1 VTTADPDWVAAGL
14 DELTGLPGGPPV
26 VPEGR
31 LGAGLRRLGAVV
43 GPAVD
48 GCALAAERARLSG
61 FRRRGRVSCGGG
73 ARLLVAR
80 DGRDVCANLPRRD
93 DVELIEAW
101 LGVAPSR
108 DPWRDVAHGLSQ
120 VDALDAV
127 ERGQL
132 LGLPV
137 AVGVTPDE
145 ADADEQSVARRD
157 VERVVRAGDAR
168 HGGVDGRTPVR
179 VADLSSLWAGPLCGR
194 LLAGAGCEVVKVET
208 DVRPDGARFGPP
220 AFFDALNAMK
230 PSRVVDVDAL
240 PSVVA
245 DADVVIV
252 SARSRALA
260 QLGLDP
266 FANVQ
271 ARPWQVWVAITGY
284 GLTGPWADRVAFGDD
299 AAVAAGLSSLAGGVF
314 CADAFAD
321 PCAGLAAAAGALSL
335 IRSGRG
341 GVVDISLREA
351 AACVRRL

>member
-1 VTTADPDWVAAGL
+1 VTTDDPDWVAAGL
-14 DELTGLPGGPPV
+14 HELTGFPDGPPV
-26 VPEGR
+26 VPAGR
-31 LGAGLRRLGAVV
+31 LGAGLRRLGSLV
-43 GPAVD
+43 GADVD
-48 GCALAAERARLSG
+48 GCAVAAERARLSG

-73 ARLLVAR
+73 ARLLAAR

-101 LGVAPSR
+101 LGVAPSA
-108 DPWRDVAHGLSQ
+108 DPWRDVAHGLSRR
-120 VDALDAV
+120 DALDAV

-137 AVGVTPDE
+137 ALAVSPEE
-145 ADADEQSVARRD
+145 ADGDEQAVARRST
-157 VERVVRAGDAR
+157 ERVVPGGDAR
-168 HGGVDGRTPVR
+168 HDGGVGRPVR

-194 LLAGAGCEVVKVET
+194 LLAAAGCEVVKVET
-208 DVRPDGARFGPP
+208 DVRPDGARYGPP

-230 PSRVVDVDAL
+230 PSRVVDVTAL

-252 SARSRALA
+252 SARRRALA

-266 FANVQ
+266 FVNVET
-271 ARPWQVWVAITGY
+271 RPWQVWVAITGY

-335 IRSGRG
+335 IRSRLG
-341 GVVDISLREA
+341 GVVDVSLREA
-351 AACVRRL
+351 AACVRR

>member
-1 VTTADPDWVAAGL
+1 
-14 DELTGLPGGPPV
+14 
-26 VPEGR
+26 
-31 LGAGLRRLGAVV
+31 LGALV
-43 GPAVD
+43 GDDVD

-73 ARLLVAR
+73 ARLLAAR
-80 DGRDVCANLPRRD
+80 DGRDVCANMPRRD

-101 LGVAPSR
+101 LGVAPSD
-108 DPWRDVAHGLSQ
+108 DPWRAVADGLSR
-120 VDALDAV
+120 VDAVDAV

-137 AVGVTPDE
+137 AVAATPSE
-145 ADADEQSVARRD
+145 ADADDQSVARRSTP
-157 VERVVRAGDAR
+157 RVVAAGDAR
-168 HGGVDGRTPVR
+168 HGGLGGQQPVR
-179 VADLSSLWAGPLCGR
+179 VVDLSALWAGPLCGR
-194 LLAGAGCEVVKVET
+194 LLAGAGCAVAKVET
-208 DVRPDGARFGPP
+208 DVRPDGARYGPP

-230 PSRVVDVDAL
+230 SSRVVDVAAL

-252 SARSRALA
+252 SARPRALA
-260 QLGLDP
+260 PLGLDP
-266 FANVQ
+266 FANVE

-335 IRSGRG
+335 VRSGRG
-341 GVVDISLREA
+341 GVVDVSLREA
-351 AACVRRL
+351 AACVRS

>member
-1 VTTADPDWVAAGL
+1 VTLADPDWVAAGL
-14 DELTGLPGGPPV
+14 DELTGFPDGPPA
-26 VPEGR
+26 VPDGR
-31 LGAGLRRLGAVV
+31 LGAGLRRLGSLV
-43 GPAVD
+43 GADVD

-61 FRRRGRVSCGGG
+61 FGRRGRVSCGGG

-80 DGRDVCANLPRRD
+80 DGRDVCANLPRRE

-101 LGVAPSR
+101 LGVPPSG
-108 DPWRDVAHGLSQ
+108 DPWRDVADGLSR
-120 VDALDAV
+120 VDAADAV

-137 AVGVTPDE
+137 AVGVTPSE
-145 ADADEQSVARRD
+145 ADGDEQAVARRAG
-157 VERVVRAGDAR
+157 ERLVRAGDAR
-168 HGGVDGRTPVR
+168 HDGGVRRPVR
-179 VADLSSLWAGPLCGR
+179 VVDLSSLWAGPLCGR
-194 LLAGAGCEVVKVET
+194 LLAGVGCEVAKVET
-208 DVRPDGARFGPP
+208 AVRPDGARYGPQ

-230 PSRVVDVDAL
+230 SSVVVDTDAL
-240 PSVVA
+240 PAVVA

-252 SARSRALA
+252 SARPRALA

-266 FANVQ
+266 FAHVES
-271 ARPWQVWVAITGY
+271 RPWQVWVAITGY

-335 IRSGRG
+335 VRAGRG
-341 GVVDISLREA
+341 GIVDVSLREA
-351 AACVRRL
+351 AACVRQP